1 MGEVIDGKTIEDMND
16 PALEDEMRTARVMDM
31 MNNIDVSDDEIDAPS
46 DLLLELKKMT
56 TISMRMRYL
65 INFSWKIKINN
76 CNIEFQI

>member
-46 DLLLELKKMT
+46 APAPRTQEDDDDIDEDALFNQFLMENK
-56 TISMRMRYL
+56 
-65 INFSWKIKINN
+65 N
-76 CNIEFQI
+76 